1 MADVT
6 ITPARGTYKKD
17 ATAAYWG
24 AGDRIIVKGGT
35 MVEVWDETNVVPYTI
50 KIIGDGGVEA
60 ERVVG
65 ASGSW
70 WMELGKDAEIQI
82 DIKRTAAGA
91 AFSVAFL
98 VT

>member
-6 ITPARGTYKKD
+6 VTPARGTYKKD

-24 AGDRIIVKGGT
+24 AGNRIIVKGGT
-35 MVEVWDETNVVPYTI
+35 AVEIWDETNVVPYTI
-50 KIIGDGGVEA
+50 KIIGESGVEA
-60 ERVVG
+60 ERIV
-65 ASGSW
+65 AATGSW
-70 WMELGKDAEIQI
+70 YTDLGKDAEVQI
-82 DIKRTAAGA
+82 DIKRSAAGA